1 MMVRPLA
8 RACAE
13 LAEVAH
19 SGPVGVKVIIEVLL
33 AAKDRINVLIMLQG
47 L

>member
-8 RACAE
+8 SGGVE

-19 SGPVGVKVIIEVLL
+19 SGPVGVKFIIEVLL
-33 AAKDRINVLIMLQG
+33 AATDRTHVN
-47 L
+47 